1 MVVGCTAAVTGIL
14 AGTERSYLLMGGTAT
29 LPSPR
34 GGFLSPDVPPLH
46 GDTGLNRPRSQP
58 TLTSFK
64 V

>member
-1 MVVGCTAAVTGIL
+1 MVAGCTAAVTGIL
-14 AGTERSYLLMGGTAT
+14 AGAERSYLLMGGTAT

-34 GGFLSPDVPPLH
+34 SGLLSPDVPPLH

-58 TLTSFK
+58 TLTPFQ